1 MSEFWVL
8 DYLVLALILGSGV
21 LVVRIANLPG
31 ATMALSAVG
40 TFLSLLFV
48 VLGAPDDA
56 HSEVVVGAIALP
68 VLFLTAIAKVRADVI
83 DEGELR
89 EEGED
94 GGDTE
99 DEGGENGG
107 GEAAGRH

>member
-8 DYLVLALILGSGV
+8 DYLVLALILGSAV
-21 LVVRIANLPG
+21 LVLRIRNLPG

-40 TFLSLLFV
+40 TCLSLLFV

-68 VLFLTAIAKVRADVI
+68 VLYLAAIAKVRAHVP
-83 DEGELR
+83 DEGEMR
-89 EEGED
+89 EEGESD
-94 GGDTE
+94 GD
-99 DEGGENGG
+99 GEK
-107 GEAAGRH
+107 AARQ